1 MEPEDHLFL
10 CIYFSVFI
18 TGCVSP
24 VSHTRYQ
31 KAPVILS
38 GWSLQYGLQAFR
50 AGGPHSMPRSTLRA
64 ELSPRL
70 PVALKGHA
78 QAWLCTCTYIWT
90 TAFPLAFCSLPVKWA
105 HKHTP
110 TCMEYLTDSGQ

>member
-1 MEPEDHLFL
+1 
-10 CIYFSVFI
+10 
-18 TGCVSP
+18 
-24 VSHTRYQ
+24 
-31 KAPVILS
+31 
-38 GWSLQYGLQAFR
+38 
-50 AGGPHSMPRSTLRA
+50 MPLSTLRA

-78 QAWLCTCTYIWT
+78 QAWLCICTYIWT

-105 HKHTP
+105 HKYTP